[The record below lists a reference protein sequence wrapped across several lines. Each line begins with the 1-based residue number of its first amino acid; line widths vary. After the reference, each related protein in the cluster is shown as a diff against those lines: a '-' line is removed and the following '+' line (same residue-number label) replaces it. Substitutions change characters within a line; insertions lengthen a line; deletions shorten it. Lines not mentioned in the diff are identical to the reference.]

1 LHTALKFVEDVHFLE
16 NFLKH
21 VESVD
26 VLWL

>member
-1 LHTALKFVEDVHFLE
+1 LKFVEDVHFLE